1 MRVRVPPELYFQ
13 QTNVYGLRR
22 TKRGQLTNAMI
33 QSSFN
38 TLLAIGFIFAAVTIS
53 LQGERIDRLTNR
65 VLELE
70 SQTFELKLTKKNI

>member
-1 MRVRVPPELYFQ
+1 
-13 QTNVYGLRR
+13 
-22 TKRGQLTNAMI
+22 MI